1 MTISR
6 EDSNKINY
14 KPSVEWYKE
23 RMYKT
28 AYGEEQL
35 YKKYQ
40 PDIEVVDPE
49 VLLKK
54 YEDLTKKA
62 KKLDGALDALA
73 MALKIPVD
81 KEKQPRVSYALT
93 IIDPS
98 SGGEYVSYIVYKELL
113 AQAEAGKKNLDLMF
127 LLENST
133 ADRYSNSDMISYRYA
148 IGSQAVNTGEMVQ
161 SPDHASKAAFKGYDS
176 DMLSTISDWSENEFH
191 VRQIMDFVNNFINTT
206 PDPMYIPWNF
216 KPDARR
222 KMVEYEDIGTFLTQY
237 TDLTDGLSDSV
248 DLLPNTPLSLTR
260 DLWDALNYKGD
271 SDNNFF
277 NKINDVLGFNYTS
290 DLVCCFASWSHGL
303 DLKTL
308 KALRMVL
315 AIVANG
321 IGADYGKLLNSLLGI
336 IENLFKNL
344 IFSQLIKII
353 DMIFQMITR
362 PIREWLNTNDDK
374 WKRIFLC
381 TPIDELINT
390 YVLGGLQYLEDWLVS
405 KIIDWFK
412 TMEIDMY
419 FESCKVGLVGK
430 NKKLQ
435 LLIEILDSVI
445 ETMGRLSFCGLENSP
460 MQDKVTR
467 FIEGYKIGPD
477 WNYTYPPEEHP
488 NMYNSFEK
496 TQVVVAEKDG
506 EITETK
512 ETFYQMQIKT
522 EKLEVTEDMIDT
534 CLKRVAEE
542 DVFSVQKWMED
553 LNSNTTEDINV

>member
-35 YKKYQ
+35 YNKYR
-40 PDIEVVDPE
+40 PDIEKIDPE
-49 VLLKK
+49 ELLEK
-54 YEDLTKKA
+54 YNDLTKKA
-62 KKLDGALDALA
+62 NKLDGALDALA

-98 SGGEYVSYIVYKELL
+98 SGGEYVSYPTYKELL
-113 AQAEAGKKNLDLMF
+113 AQGEAGRKNLDLTF

-133 ADRYSNSDMISYRYA
+133 ADAYANSDMIAYRYA
-148 IGSQAVNTGEMVQ
+148 IGSQAANTGETIF
-161 SPDHASKAAFKGYDS
+161 SPNHEAKGESQGYDS
-176 DMLSTISDWSENEFH
+176 ALLSTLSDFAEHEFH
-191 VRQIMDFVNNFINTT
+191 VRQILDFVNNFINTT
-206 PDPMYIPWNF
+206 PDPLYIPWNF
-216 KPDARR
+216 KPDVRR
-222 KMVEYEDIGTFLTQY
+222 KLVEYEDIGMFMTQY
-237 TDLTDGLSDSV
+237 ADLTIGLSESV
-248 DLLPNTPLSLTR
+248 DLLPNTPLKLTR
-260 DLWDALNYKGD
+260 DLWDALNFKGD

-277 NKINDVLGFNYTS
+277 NKINDILGFNYTS
-290 DLVCCFASWSHGL
+290 DLICCFASWSHGL

-321 IGADYGKLLNSLLGI
+321 IAFDYGKLLNSLLAI
-336 IENLFKNL
+336 IENLFKNI
-344 IFSQLIKII
+344 IFSQLIRII

-362 PIREWLNTNDDK
+362 PIREWLNTDDEK
-374 WKRIFLC
+374 WKRVFLC

-390 YVLGGLQYLEDWLVS
+390 YVLGGLQYLEDWLVE

-412 TMEIDMY
+412 TMEIDSF
-419 FESCKVGLVGK
+419 FEECKVTLIEK

-435 LLIEILDSVI
+435 LLLEILDSVI
-445 ETMGRLSFCGLENSP
+445 ETVGRLSFCGLENSP

-467 FIEGYKIGPD
+467 FIEGYRIGPD
-477 WNYTYPPEEHP
+477 WNYTYPPEENP
-488 NMYNSFEK
+488 NKYNSFEK
-496 TQVVVAEKDG
+496 TQVVVAEQDG

-522 EKLEVTEDMIDT
+522 EKLDVTEKMIDG

-553 LNSNTTEDINV
+553 LNSNSTEEFNV